1 MCLGSH
7 FFISS
12 LKIDPVQPWSIKFDH
27 AWGAGACLWGVDGIE
42 EVGLRRGVVAPTG
55 VAVLEGSTCNRGHFC
70 SQIPHAD

>member
-1 MCLGSH
+1 
-7 FFISS
+7 
-12 LKIDPVQPWSIKFDH
+12 V
-27 AWGAGACLWGVDGIE
+27 GAGARLWGVDGIE